1 MFLVRMH
8 QNTVLQRAYKFIKFS
23 VGNFILLHNKM
34 YSFYRQFI
42 FSVHISSSSQLGNAE
57 LPMYEDRMR
66 VPGKVDQGNSQIRSG
81 HLTNLVR
88 LLPQQI
94 QCEFS
99 YLHRSYIWMFILMS
113 VWNYLLYFCISFD
126 IFFSKIHLKIRMSL

>member
-1 MFLVRMH
+1 MFLGCMH
-8 QNTVLQRAYKFIKFS
+8 QNTILQRAYKFIKFS

-66 VPGKVDQGNSQIRSG
+66 VPGKVDQGNSQIRSW
-81 HLTNLVR
+81 HLTNLVC

-94 QCEFS
+94 
-99 YLHRSYIWMFILMS
+99 
-113 VWNYLLYFCISFD
+113 
-126 IFFSKIHLKIRMSL
+126 